1 MTRQVTLLSVLL
13 AALLPAA
20 CGISGLSFRQDT
32 RLVITSPRD
41 RAIVEVPVTVDW
53 KVRDFNVTGRDGRRR
68 TDAGYFGVFVDRPP
82 IPPEETLA
90 WLARDDAQCR
100 LMPACPNDDYFR
112 QINVFS
118 TTETEITIERFPE
131 LSTDEDRRDFHE
143 VVIVLL
149 NGRGERIGESAF
161 AVEFELKRRD

>member
-1 MTRQVTLLSVLL
+1 MTRKVSLLSVLL
-13 AALLPAA
+13 TFLSAA
-20 CGISGLSFRQDT
+20 CGINGLSFRQDN
-32 RLVITSPRD
+32 RLVITSPGD
-41 RAIVEVPVTVDW
+41 RALVEAPVIVEWT
-53 KVRDFNVTGRDGRRR
+53 VRDFDVTGKDGSRRI
-68 TDAGYFGVFVDRPP
+68 DAGYFGVFVDRAP

-100 LMPACPNDDYFR
+100 LIPGCPNDDYFR

-161 AVEFELKRRD
+161 AVEFEVKRRN